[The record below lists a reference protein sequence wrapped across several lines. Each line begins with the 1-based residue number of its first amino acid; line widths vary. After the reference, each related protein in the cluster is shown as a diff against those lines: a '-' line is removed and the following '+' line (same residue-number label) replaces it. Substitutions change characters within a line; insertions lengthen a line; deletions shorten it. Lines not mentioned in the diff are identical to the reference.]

1 FSSSLI
7 CLSFDLVDLN
17 IETEDEFPFNSIKFQ
32 QLLESMRE
40 LKKFYLYAKLYT
52 NSYNANHILSKF
64 KNQYYLDYNLSFRMH
79 LNYFYTL
86 PFHFDHLYE
95 IYNNFNDVKS

>member
-1 FSSSLI
+1 
-7 CLSFDLVDLN
+7 
-17 IETEDEFPFNSIKFQ
+17 
-32 QLLESMRE
+32 MRE

-95 IYNNFNDVKS
+95 IYNNFND